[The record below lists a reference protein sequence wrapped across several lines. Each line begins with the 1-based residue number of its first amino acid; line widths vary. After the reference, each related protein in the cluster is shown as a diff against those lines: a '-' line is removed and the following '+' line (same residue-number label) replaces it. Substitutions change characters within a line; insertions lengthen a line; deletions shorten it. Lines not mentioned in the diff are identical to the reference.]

1 MLQHFYIIPYRL
13 YSWKS
18 VALKLFI
25 VKPSLFPNQQR
36 NDTCVYE
43 LRLEIRKGLRSMER
57 PYARLSGVPP
67 GSFFLFKLLCVD
79 VVPAGQL
86 RVMYSPQMDGS

>member
-1 MLQHFYIIPYRL
+1 MLQHFYIIPYQL

-18 VALKLFI
+18 VALKLFN

-43 LRLEIRKGLRSMER
+43 LRLEIRKALARWKDRTLALRRSGWFIFFS
-57 PYARLSGVPP
+57 LS
-67 GSFFLFKLLCVD
+67 SCV
-79 VVPAGQL
+79 
-86 RVMYSPQMDGS
+86 

>member
-1 MLQHFYIIPYRL
+1 MLQHFYIILYRL

-18 VALKLFI
+18 VALKLFN

-43 LRLEIRKGLRSMER
+43 LRLEIGKALAQWKDCTLALWCS
-57 PYARLSGVPP
+57 AWLF
-67 GSFFLFKLLCVD
+67 FFLFKLLCVD

>member
-13 YSWKS
+13 SSWKS
-18 VALKLFI
+18 VALKLFN
-25 VKPSLFPNQQR
+25 VKPFLFPNQQR

-43 LRLEIRKGLRSMER
+43 PRLEIRKALVQWKDCTLALRRS
-57 PYARLSGVPP
+57 AWLI
-67 GSFFLFKLLCVD
+67 FFLFELPCVD

-86 RVMYSPQMDGS
+86 RVMYGPQMGES

>member
-43 LRLEIRKGLRSMER
+43 LRLEIRKGPRSMER
-57 PYARLSGVPP
+57 LYTRSPAFRLAH
-67 GSFFLFKLLCVD
+67 FFSLSSCV
-79 VVPAGQL
+79 
-86 RVMYSPQMDGS
+86 